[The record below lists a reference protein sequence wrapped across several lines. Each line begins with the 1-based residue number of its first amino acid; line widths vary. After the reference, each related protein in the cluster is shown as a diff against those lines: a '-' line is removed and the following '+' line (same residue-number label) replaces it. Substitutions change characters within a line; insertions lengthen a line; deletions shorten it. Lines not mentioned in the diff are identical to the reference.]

1 MRRVA
6 IVLFMLALQAPAFG
20 QQAPDDPNTD
30 REIRD
35 LADRYFDA
43 MERRDAKALDDLL
56 VEECLVY
63 HPRGVIDTKAA
74 LLEAMRKSDHAG
86 GQSQPAHIL
95 SDVKV
100 RRVGDTAILTATMT
114 TPRVDDPGIINNNR
128 RTLTWTRQDG
138 HWRLMHDQ
146 WSLVGDAGE
155 AEYWSDYFHGK
166 NQNFNRNP
174 NSLLVQAVEGRRP
187 GKALDVGM
195 GEGRNAIY
203 LAKQGWQVTG
213 FDRAEGAL
221 AVARQQANKQGVRI
235 TPILQSAE
243 EFDWG
248 REQWDLVAVLY
259 VSAVRGNV
267 AKIRDSLKPGGLV
280 VVEAFLAPP
289 GSAGRGTEYEPG
301 ELRKMF
307 GEGFEIIRYEEGEGV
322 SDYGQKRL
330 QLVRLI
336 GAKTMMQAS
345 SSGQTLQ
352 PTAAPPNDCG
362 VKAHRSR
369 RGR

>member
-1 MRRVA
+1 M
-6 IVLFMLALQAPAFG
+6 
-20 QQAPDDPNTD
+20 
-30 REIRD
+30 
-35 LADRYFDA
+35 
-43 MERRDAKALDDLL
+43 
-56 VEECLVY
+56 
-63 HPRGVIDTKAA
+63 
-74 LLEAMRKSDHAG
+74 
-86 GQSQPAHIL
+86 
-95 SDVKV
+95 
-100 RRVGDTAILTATMT
+100 RRVGDTAILTVILTAT
-114 TPRVDDPGIINNNR
+114 RVDDPGVINNNR
-128 RTLTWTRQDG
+128 RTLTWARQDG
-138 HWRLMHDQ
+138 RWRLMHDQ

-174 NSLLVQAVEGRRP
+174 NSLLTQAVEGRRP

-213 FDRAEGAL
+213 IDRAEGAL
-221 AVARQQANKQGVRI
+221 AVARQQANKQGVKI

-248 REQWDLVAVLY
+248 REQWDLVALLY

-267 AKIRDSLKPGGLV
+267 AKIRESLRPGGLV

-289 GSAGRGTEYEPG
+289 GSPARGTEYEPG

-307 GEGFEIIRYEEGEGV
+307 GEGFEILRYEETEGV
-322 SDYGQKRL
+322 ADYGQKRM
-330 QLVRLI
+330 QLVRLV
-336 GAKTMMQAS
+336 ASKTVTQTSA
-345 SSGQTLQ
+345 SGQTEQ
-352 PTAAPPNDCG
+352 PAERSSHGCKVQAR
-362 VKAHRSR
+362 RSR